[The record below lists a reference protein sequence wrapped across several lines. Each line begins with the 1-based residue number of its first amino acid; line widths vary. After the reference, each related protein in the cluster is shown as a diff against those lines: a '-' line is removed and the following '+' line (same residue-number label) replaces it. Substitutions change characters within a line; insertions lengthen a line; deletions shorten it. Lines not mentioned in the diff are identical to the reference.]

1 MDRNSI
7 AQRLQELKD
16 ERRAGGVQL
25 QQLDARR
32 SDLQQTLTRIDG
44 AIQVLEELLGDQQEP
59 PASAYQRC
67 VGRSAP
73 ATENRRASLPAGRVT
88 DAKR

>member
-25 QQLDARR
+25 QQLDARKIN
-32 SDLQQTLTRIDG
+32 LQQTLTRIDG
-44 AIQVLEELLGDQQEP
+44 AIQMLEELLREQEEP
-59 PASAYQRC
+59 PASA
-67 VGRSAP
+67 
-73 ATENRRASLPAGRVT
+73 
-88 DAKR
+88 

>member
-32 SDLQQTLTRIDG
+32 INLQETLTRIDG
-44 AIQVLEELLGDQQEP
+44 AIQMLEELLREQEEP
-59 PASAYQRC
+59 PASA
-67 VGRSAP
+67 
-73 ATENRRASLPAGRVT
+73 
-88 DAKR
+88 

>member
-7 AQRLQELKD
+7 AQRLQELKG

-44 AIQVLEELLGDQQEP
+44 AIQVLEELLREQEEP
-59 PASAYQRC
+59 PASA
-67 VGRSAP
+67 
-73 ATENRRASLPAGRVT
+73 
-88 DAKR
+88 

>member
-7 AQRLQELKD
+7 AQRLQYMKD

-32 SDLQQTLTRIDG
+32 NDLQQTLTRIDG

-59 PASAYQRC
+59 PASA
-67 VGRSAP
+67 
-73 ATENRRASLPAGRVT
+73 
-88 DAKR
+88 

>member
-7 AQRLQELKD
+7 AQRLQYMKD
-16 ERRAGGVQL
+16 ERRAGGEQL

-32 SDLQQTLTRIDG
+32 NDLQQTLTRIDG

-59 PASAYQRC
+59 PASA
-67 VGRSAP
+67 
-73 ATENRRASLPAGRVT
+73 
-88 DAKR
+88 

>member
-7 AQRLQELKD
+7 AQRLQQLKD
-16 ERRAGGVQL
+16 ERRAGDAQL

-44 AIQVLEELLGDQQEP
+44 AIQVLEEVLRDQEEP
-59 PASAYQRC
+59 PTSA
-67 VGRSAP
+67 
-73 ATENRRASLPAGRVT
+73 
-88 DAKR
+88 

>member
-7 AQRLQELKD
+7 AQRLQYMKD
-16 ERRAGGVQL
+16 ERRAGGEQL

-59 PASAYQRC
+59 PASA
-67 VGRSAP
+67 
-73 ATENRRASLPAGRVT
+73 
-88 DAKR
+88 

>member
-32 SDLQQTLTRIDG
+32 SDLQETLTRIDG
-44 AIQVLEELLGDQQEP
+44 AIQMLEELLREQEEP
-59 PASAYQRC
+59 PASA
-67 VGRSAP
+67 
-73 ATENRRASLPAGRVT
+73 
-88 DAKR
+88 

>member
-32 SDLQQTLTRIDG
+32 NDLQQTLTRIDG

-59 PASAYQRC
+59 PASA
-67 VGRSAP
+67 
-73 ATENRRASLPAGRVT
+73 
-88 DAKR
+88 

>member
-1 MDRNSI
+1 MDRNPI

-16 ERRAGGVQL
+16 ERRVGGVQL

-59 PASAYQRC
+59 PAS
-67 VGRSAP
+67 
-73 ATENRRASLPAGRVT
+73 T
-88 DAKR
+88 

>member
-32 SDLQQTLTRIDG
+32 NDLQQTLTRIDG
-44 AIQVLEELLGDQQEP
+44 AIQVLEELLREQEEP
-59 PASAYQRC
+59 PASA
-67 VGRSAP
+67 
-73 ATENRRASLPAGRVT
+73 
-88 DAKR
+88 

>member
-7 AQRLQELKD
+7 SQRLQELKD

-44 AIQVLEELLGDQQEP
+44 AIQVLEELLRDQEDP
-59 PASAYQRC
+59 PA
-67 VGRSAP
+67 P
-73 ATENRRASLPAGRVT
+73 A
-88 DAKR
+88 